1 MNEQAVGSSTRQTML
16 DIARR
21 LMMAKGYNATKVDE
35 VCKLANVTKG
45 AFFHYFKTKEVLG
58 ESVLHDYWMRRYTQF
73 AAADWLSAPT
83 PLGQLKAFLAG
94 VADVFMGDPDGC
106 SCLAGSFTQELAT
119 THPAFR
125 ELVAGLFRDW
135 ADQIKPVL
143 EAARAQSSQPERI
156 DVGLLADHIIVVVE
170 GAIILALARQDRRV
184 IAQHL
189 DLLSAYLDNMFA
201 A

>member
-1 MNEQAVGSSTRQTML
+1 
-16 DIARR
+16 
-21 LMMAKGYNATKVDE
+21 
-35 VCKLANVTKG
+35 
-45 AFFHYFKTKEVLG
+45 
-58 ESVLHDYWMRRYTQF
+58 
-73 AAADWLSAPT
+73 
-83 PLGQLKAFLAG
+83 LAG
-94 VADVFMGDPDGC
+94 VAEVFMGDPDGC

-143 EAARAQSSQPERI
+143 EAARAQSRQPDRI

-184 IAQHL
+184 IAHHL
-189 DLLSAYLDNMFA
+189 DLLGGYLDHTFA